1 MINEFTIRE
10 VMTSAKSFIT
20 VFVICV
26 CSLTTNL
33 SAQMQWT
40 PVTTSAEWQIRFQHS
55 AVVFNNKMWVM
66 GGTNDTIALNDV
78 WSSSDGVVWNQEASS
93 SAWTARK
100 SFSVLDY
107 KNRMWIVGGDTTAY
121 KFGTNDVWYS
131 K

>member
-1 MINEFTIRE
+1 
-10 VMTSAKSFIT
+10 
-20 VFVICV
+20 
-26 CSLTTNL
+26 
-33 SAQMQWT
+33 
-40 PVTTSAEWQIRFQHS
+40 
-55 AVVFNNKMWVM
+55 M